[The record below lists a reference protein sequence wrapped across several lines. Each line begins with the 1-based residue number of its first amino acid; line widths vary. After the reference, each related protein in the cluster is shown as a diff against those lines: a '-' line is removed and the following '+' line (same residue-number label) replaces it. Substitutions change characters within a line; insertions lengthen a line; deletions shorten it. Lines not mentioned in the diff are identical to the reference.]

1 MGNKKKQVH
10 TVLVR
15 VKVFADTRE
24 EAEKHVTQYMNN
36 GSVDSINH
44 DSTTFNAIKHWQIKK

>member
-1 MGNKKKQVH
+1 MSNKTKPVH

-15 VKVFADTRE
+15 VKVFADTKE

-36 GSVDSINH
+36 GSEDSINH
-44 DSTTFNAIKHWQIKK
+44 DSITFHAIKHWQIKK